1 MISISIIDQFPHTQ
15 LTLSVT
21 ALPSHSLLFS
31 LPNYKPIKMLAK
43 VHRIWQVWGCF
54 FLLFLKSN
62 FPPRVSPSL
71 STSSSLGRGQ
81 LTKFDFPTNN
91 ERLALCTRA
100 ETLPQTWQNKGM
112 AGLRTWP
119 APSRASNLACTNQ
132 GFEPFLYHQECCMD
146 YMNLISWRYIVIN

>member
-15 LTLSVT
+15 LNLSVT

-71 STSSSLGRGQ
+71 SASSLGRGQ

-91 ERLALCTRA
+91 ERLALCTGA
-100 ETLPQTWQNKGM
+100 ETWQNKGM
-112 AGLRTWP
+112 AWLRTWP
-119 APSRASNLACTNQ
+119 APSRASNLAFTKQ
-132 GFEPFLYHQECCMD
+132 GFEPGLHQAGLRTFSIPPRVLYG
-146 YMNLISWRYIVIN
+146 